1 MQKTVHKKC
10 GFARFLALFL
20 QSAETPLF
28 LQISFNVFAVR
39 ALRLVDDRKYTR
51 LLKHDLPVH
60 GRNSKVFSSKIT
72 ICPETITELIRF
84 EFLRCKNYVTAP
96 EINSPRGPKS
106 PEITVRKSF
115 KSPVRITAPKN
126 NSKTISVM

>member
-1 MQKTVHKKC
+1 MSVIFFPQFWGQKWLRQFYGHLAFVALS
-10 GFARFLALFL
+10 ARKSPFPEKFL
-20 QSAETPLF
+20 
-28 LQISFNVFAVR
+28 VW
-39 ALRLVDDRKYTR
+39 
-51 LLKHDLPVH
+51 
-60 GRNSKVFSSKIT
+60 GRGGT

-106 PEITVRKSF
+106 PEITVWKSF
-115 KSPVRITAPKN
+115 KSPVRIEAPKN